1 MSPPSICPYLR
12 FFAWTR
18 NLEVTGGTFWKA
30 YTPAQIAGEEEF
42 VLKKGPAGL
51 MLDKNTLMQYYDP
64 IDLRDKKLRK
74 LAKEIGP
81 AWVRAC

>member
-12 FFAWTR
+12 FFAGTR
-18 NLEVTGGTFWKA
+18 NLEVTGGTFWKP

-51 MLDKNTLMQYYDP
+51 MLDKNALMQYYDP